1 MPSPAHPNAPRR
13 CNCVHASKVPQ
24 RRDRAKIVGANADEG
39 GRAAAA
45 AALCGLAR
53 RPARAHGRAGLQL
66 RAANAATTAMAAT
79 TSSTTTTTRTIT
91 QATQM
96 AAIARSSVNMVGP
109 MAGGGIG
116 ASPPRTR
123 VVRGVERRAQKAKR
137 IIKGLRDRN
146 SPKCTLSQN
155 GYGDWGVTARQRA
168 INARC
173 HVYNQLWPRPSLARS
188 RPRHTTLGIAPP
200 PQAMTTAILGEIA
213 PSPHDFGRRTQSGSS
228 AVGSA

>member
-1 MPSPAHPNAPRR
+1 MRARSRSAATARR
-13 CNCVHASKVPQ
+13 SLA
-24 RRDRAKIVGANADEG
+24 RAQTRG
-39 GRAAAA
+39 GRAAA

-109 MAGGGIG
+109 MAGGGGGIG

-146 SPKCTLSQN
+146 SPTCTLSQN
-155 GYGDWGVTARQRA
+155 GYGAGQDTA
-168 INARC
+168 AR
-173 HVYNQLWPRPSLARS
+173 
-188 RPRHTTLGIAPP
+188 G
-200 PQAMTTAILGEIA
+200 
-213 PSPHDFGRRTQSGSS
+213 
-228 AVGSA
+228 